1 MTISRRARLFAA
13 IGAIALIPA
22 ALTACSGG
30 GQSASDACKI
40 AQESITDASSGMTE
54 AMSDPEAA
62 EQAFAD
68 MTAAISEAGD
78 DITNEEVKGAYDD
91 FAASFQDTQ
100 AVLEE
105 MTADPANADMDAIT
119 EATNGMTESAQ
130 KISEVC
136 S

>member
-13 IGAIALIPA
+13 IGAIALVPA

-30 GQSASDACKI
+30 QSVSDACQV
-40 AQESITDASSGMTE
+40 AQEAITDASSGMTE
-54 AMSDPEAA
+54 AMSDPAAA

-68 MTAAISEAGD
+68 LTSEISAASD
-78 DITNEEVKGAYDD
+78 KITNEEVKGAYDD

-100 AVLEE
+100 TVIEE
-105 MTADPANADMDAIT
+105 MTADPANADMEAVT

-130 KISEVC
+130 KISDVC

>member
-13 IGAIALIPA
+13 IGAIALVPA

-30 GQSASDACKI
+30 QSVSEACKV

-54 AMSDPEAA
+54 AMSDPAAA

-68 MTAAISEAGD
+68 LTTAITEAGD
-78 DITNEEVKGAYDD
+78 DITNEEVKGAYDE